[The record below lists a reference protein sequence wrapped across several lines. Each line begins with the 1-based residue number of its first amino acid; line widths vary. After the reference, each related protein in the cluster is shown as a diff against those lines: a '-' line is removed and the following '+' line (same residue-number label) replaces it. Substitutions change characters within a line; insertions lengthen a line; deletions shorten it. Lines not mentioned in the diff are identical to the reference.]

1 MPLTPATEF
10 QEILHNY
17 RAEIDRLDQDL
28 VRFLND
34 RFAIIRQVAEVK
46 AAHGIPA
53 VLPGRV
59 QAVLDHAESRAR
71 ELGPDSQNIKEIYS
85 NIIKLSCDLEESLL
99 RHETAKA

>member
-1 MPLTPATEF
+1 MAHTPATEF
-10 QEILHNY
+10 QPVLHEYRHAIDLLDREIV
-17 RAEIDRLDQDL
+17 RL
-28 VRFLND
+28 LND
-34 RFAIIRQVAEVK
+34 RFNIIRTVAGVK

-71 ELGPDSQNIKEIYS
+71 ELGADSQNIKEIYR

-99 RHETAKA
+99 KNKA